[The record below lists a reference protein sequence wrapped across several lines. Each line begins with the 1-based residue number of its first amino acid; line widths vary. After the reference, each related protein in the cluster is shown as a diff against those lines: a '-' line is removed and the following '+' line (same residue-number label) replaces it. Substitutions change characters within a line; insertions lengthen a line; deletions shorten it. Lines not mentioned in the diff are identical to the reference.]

1 MFHTVT
7 IMFAGAA
14 ICIGSAVLLITIE
27 WIIWDAIHYP
37 RLYGGRR
44 WLKNSHRRSKGSCR

>member
-14 ICIGSAVLLITIE
+14 ICIGSAVLLITIA
-27 WIIWDAIHYP
+27 WLIWDALN
-37 RLYGGRR
+37 R
-44 WLKNSHRRSKGSCR
+44 RRSKGSF